1 MPAFKDLF
9 GRMKI
14 DSALRTDRNLLLAV
28 DRIFPICQ
36 RFTLTQLLV
45 LLLDVHS
52 ELLPLMGLLDLIPS
66 PSSHVWDLFRRLW
79 PKPSTSP
86 ALRKYMVL
94 EDLSVSWL
102 GTLQPWS
109 PWLRRRCQVGKGL
122 CAVLIVTS

>member
-1 MPAFKDLF
+1 MPAFKSLF

-14 DSALRTDRNLLLAV
+14 DSALRTNRNLLLAV

-36 RFTLTQLLV
+36 RFTLTQLLG
-45 LLLDVHS
+45 LLLDVHR

-66 PSSHVWDLFRRLW
+66 PSSHVWDLFGRLW

-109 PWLRRRCQVGKGL
+109 PWL
-122 CAVLIVTS
+122 